1 MDRIFIPET
10 VWPCWAYALKRV
22 GKSEYLTEQWI
33 HNKMPKILEEFSSSK
48 TIRKGDILVWKNNT
62 PLHGSFPVGFIDEN
76 IVWSKVKYDYH
87 AAVYEGCVKD
97 VLLVS
102 DMVVNDGSDVI
113 PFIIRIR
120 PLDDI
125 SAPNF
130 VLRYSASSMEKHYE

>member
-1 MDRIFIPET
+1 
-10 VWPCWAYALKRV
+10 
-22 GKSEYLTEQWI
+22 
-33 HNKMPKILEEFSSSK
+33 MPKILEEFSSSK